1 MNNTTETTN
10 RYGRLCAEIYDLDKP
25 TGSLFDTPYY
35 TGRLKDLDGPILEA
49 AVGTGRL
56 MIPLLEAGLDVEG
69 FDHSAEMLAICRAN
83 AQARDFEPR
92 LTQARFQDIAYD
104 RTFAA
109 IIVPASSFVLID
121 DHDAAVS
128 VLERFRDHLAPG
140 GLLLVDIPPLSF
152 LEAVAKPRSWIA
164 ANGDRLTLDSQMAVN
179 DPIGQRRV
187 NHDRYERWRDGKLV
201 ESELE
206 LFAYRV
212 WGLKEFELTLAAA
225 GFTDI
230 EVFGNYR
237 VGRPVSAGDGIL
249 NFSARRPG

>member
-1 MNNTTETTN
+1 MTPTETLN

-25 TGSLFDTPYY
+25 TGSLFDIAYY
-35 TGRLKDLDGPILEA
+35 QGRLKDLDGPILEA

-56 MIPLLEAGLDVEG
+56 MIPLLEAGLEVEG

-83 AQARDFEPR
+83 ARARGFEPR
-92 LTQARFQDIAYD
+92 LTQARFQDIAYG
-104 RTFAA
+104 RAFAA

-121 DHDAAVS
+121 DYDAAVG

-140 GLLLVDIPPLSF
+140 GLLLVDLPPMSF
-152 LEAVAKPRSWIA
+152 LEAQARPRSWTA
-164 ANGDRLTLDSQMAVN
+164 ANGDQLTLESRMAVS
-179 DPIGQRRV
+179 DPIAQRRV
-187 NHDRYERWRDGKLV
+187 NHDRYDRWRDGKLV

-230 EVFGNYR
+230 EVCGNYR
-237 VGRPVSAGDGIL
+237 TGRPVRTGDGIL
-249 NFSARRPG
+249 NFSARRA

>member
-1 MNNTTETTN
+1 MTTAESPN

-25 TGSLFDTPYY
+25 TGSLFDIPYY

-69 FDHSAEMLAICRAN
+69 FDHSAEMLAVCRAN
-83 AQARDFEPR
+83 AEARGLSPR

-104 RTFAA
+104 RAFAG

-121 DHDAAVS
+121 DYDEALG
-128 VLERFRDHLAPG
+128 VLERFFDHLAPG

-152 LEAVAKPRSWIA
+152 FEAASRPRSWIA
-164 ANGDRLTLDSQMAVN
+164 AIGDRLTRESQMAIN
-179 DPIGQRRV
+179 DPIAQRRV
-187 NHDRYERWRDGKLV
+187 NHDRYDRWRDGRLV

-225 GFTDI
+225 GFVNV
-230 EVFGNYR
+230 EVCGNYR
-237 VGRPVSAGDGIL
+237 IGRGVRAGDGIL
-249 NFSARRPG
+249 NFSARRA

>member
-1 MNNTTETTN
+1 MTTTEIPN

-25 TGSLFDTPYY
+25 TGSLFDIPYY

-83 AQARDFEPR
+83 AEARGLSPR

-104 RTFAA
+104 RAFAG
-109 IIVPASSFVLID
+109 IIVPASSFLLID
-121 DHDAAVS
+121 DYYEALG
-128 VLERFRDHLAPG
+128 VLRRFFDHLAPG
-140 GLLLVDIPPLSF
+140 GLLLVDLPPMSF
-152 LEAVAKPRSWIA
+152 FEAVARPRSWTA
-164 ANGDRLTLDSQMAVN
+164 ANGDRLTLESRMAVN
-179 DPIGQRRV
+179 DPIAQHRV
-187 NHDRYERWRDGKLV
+187 NHDRYERWRAGRLV
-201 ESELE
+201 ETELE

-212 WGLKEFELTLAAA
+212 WGMKEFELTLAAA

-230 EVFGNYR
+230 EVCGNYR
-237 VGRPVSAGDGIL
+237 AGRPVRAGDGML
-249 NFSARRPG
+249 NFAARRPG

>member
-1 MNNTTETTN
+1 MTTTEIPN

-25 TGSLFDTPYY
+25 TGSLFDIPYY
-35 TGRLKDLDGPILEA
+35 QGRLKDLDGPILEA

-83 AQARDFEPR
+83 AAARGFEPR

-104 RTFAA
+104 RAFAA

-121 DHDAAVS
+121 DHDEALG
-128 VLERFRDHLAPG
+128 VLGRFRDHLAPG
-140 GLLLVDIPPLSF
+140 GLLLVDMPPMSF
-152 LEAVAKPRSWIA
+152 FEVVAKPRGWIA
-164 ANGDRLTLDSQMAVN
+164 ANGDRLTLDSQMAVS
-179 DPIGQRRV
+179 DPIAQRRV
-187 NHDRYERWRDGKLV
+187 NHDRYDRWRDGKLV

-225 GFTDI
+225 GFTDV
-230 EVFGNYR
+230 EVCGNYR
-237 VGRPVSAGDGIL
+237 VGRPVRTGDGML
-249 NFSARRPG
+249 NFSARKRG

>member
-1 MNNTTETTN
+1 MTPTEPTN

-25 TGSLFDTPYY
+25 TGSLFDIPYY

-56 MIPLLEAGLDVEG
+56 MIPLLEAGLDIEG
-69 FDHSAEMLAICRAN
+69 FDHSAEMLAVCRAN
-83 AQARDFEPR
+83 AEARGFEPR
-92 LTQARFQDIAYD
+92 LTRARFQDIAYD
-104 RTFAA
+104 RVFAA
-109 IIVPASSFVLID
+109 VIVPASSFLLID
-121 DHDAAVS
+121 DYDEAMS
-128 VLERFRDHLAPG
+128 VLQRFNDHLAPG
-140 GLLLVDIPPLSF
+140 GLLLVDLPPMSF
-152 LEAVAKPRSWIA
+152 LEAVAAPRSWIA
-164 ANGDRLTLDSQMAVN
+164 ANGDRLTLESRMALS
-179 DPIGQRRV
+179 DPIAQRRV
-187 NHDRYERWRDGKLV
+187 NHDRYDRWRDGKLV

-230 EVFGNYR
+230 EVCGNYR
-237 VGRPVSAGDGIL
+237 VGRPVRTGDGML